1 MTAMKE
7 MKILSGD
14 VLVNGSVAYVSQE
27 SWIFGGTVRQNIL
40 FGKEYNRRAYNEVL
54 KACDLKKV
62 KTNDFSLQAL

>member
-27 SWIFGGTVRQNIL
+27 SWVFGGTVRQNIL

-62 KTNDFSLQAL
+62 ETNYFSLKAL

>member
-27 SWIFGGTVRQNIL
+27 SWVFGGTVRQNIL

-62 KTNDFSLQAL
+62 EANDFSLKAL

>member
-62 KTNDFSLQAL
+62 KTNDFSLKAL

>member
-27 SWIFGGTVRQNIL
+27 SWVFGGTVRQNIL
-40 FGKEYNRRAYNEVL
+40 FGKEYNRRAYNQVL

-62 KTNDFSLQAL
+62 ETNDFSLKAL